1 MTCCFFSF
9 FKYRKKLMSTIIDLH
24 PSQWKLK
31 PSTAIAKTSAITKP
45 SKIAAKSKK
54 PLMSIAVIGLG
65 AAAAI
70 SVKKLSSA
78 NHKAGYDTGEDGQLT
93 PP

>member
-9 FKYRKKLMSTIIDLH
+9 FKYRKKLMSTAIDLP

-31 PSTAIAKTSAITKP
+31 SSTPITKT

-70 SVKKLSSA
+70 SIKKLSSA
-78 NHKAGYDTGEDGQLT
+78 NHKAGYDTGEDE
-93 PP
+93 